1 MKAGQINDRRTT
13 GFWNLGGL
21 GAVVDVEE
29 FEWLED
35 GFGFARRT
43 ATWFAVGGHLW
54 ARNYAERI
62 AKGLLK
68 NF

>member
-1 MKAGQINDRRTT
+1 
-13 GFWNLGGL
+13 L
-21 GAVVDVEE
+21 GAIVDVEE

-43 ATWFAVGGHLW
+43 AAWFAVGWHLR
-54 ARNYAERI
+54 ARDYAERI
-62 AKGLLK
+62 AKSLLK